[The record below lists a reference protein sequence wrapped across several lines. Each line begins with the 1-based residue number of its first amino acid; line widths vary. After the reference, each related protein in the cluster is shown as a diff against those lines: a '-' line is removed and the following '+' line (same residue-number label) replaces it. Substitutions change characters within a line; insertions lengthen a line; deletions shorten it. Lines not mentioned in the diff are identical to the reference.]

1 MLIADAGLKHYLMG
15 WMMGLISLFIILLIL
30 VQRGRGGGL
39 AGALGGLGGQ
49 SAFGAKAGD
58 NFTKVTMIA
67 ASCWIIICILAIKI
81 LPTNRFSG
89 AQAGPTSVQAPTPPK
104 GKAGDAGNSTS
115 KGGLSEPSA
124 TPKSDVPAGPTGPAS
139 STAPAGSTENDTP
152 SSSTPTADVPTSS
165 GS

>member
-58 NFTKVTMIA
+58 NFTKVTIIA
-67 ASCWIIICILAIKI
+67 ASCWIIVCILAIKV
-81 LPTNRFSG
+81 LPTNRFTG
-89 AQAGPTSVQAPTPPK
+89 AEAGTTSVPSSPPAK
-104 GKAGDAGNSTS
+104 DKAGAGSSTT
-115 KGGLSEPSA
+115 KGGTGDPPAAAPVAAPVADSAGSSGETAPSEPVA
-124 TPKSDVPAGPTGPAS
+124 DVPAG
-139 STAPAGSTENDTP
+139 
-152 SSSTPTADVPTSS
+152 S